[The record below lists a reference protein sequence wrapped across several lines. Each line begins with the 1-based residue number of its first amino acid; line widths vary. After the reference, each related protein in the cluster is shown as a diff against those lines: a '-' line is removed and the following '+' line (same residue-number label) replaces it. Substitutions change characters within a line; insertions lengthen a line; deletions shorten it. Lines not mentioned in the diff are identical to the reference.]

1 MTPLSLIHNL
11 TRLRAYWLLAMA
23 CLAGS
28 SGPAF
33 GGAFDVAVSPSRYEL
48 SAKSGARLGQTIDV
62 HNQSSQATELSVRTL
77 DWTFSENG
85 ELKFFDEL
93 RPDSCRPWVTL
104 ERRLIKISAR
114 NKASFRFQVD
124 VPPDASM
131 GECRFMLAIEGT
143 QPAYQS
149 MLQSGAT
156 NLSLPVN
163 GRIAVA
169 VYISVNG
176 AQPKLSMQ
184 QVGTVLLE
192 GQRLPAVTVSNTGSA
207 HGRLDGALDA
217 KDAQS
222 QSFELVP
229 EGTPIMPGQTRTI
242 ALRPRSLA
250 DQTAPKFTF
259 PITSSGSL
267 DWDDGSFKVNAEFK

>member
-1 MTPLSLIHNL
+1 
-11 TRLRAYWLLAMA
+11 
-23 CLAGS
+23 
-28 SGPAF
+28 
-33 GGAFDVAVSPSRYEL
+33 
-48 SAKSGARLGQTIDV
+48 
-62 HNQSSQATELSVRTL
+62 
-77 DWTFSENG
+77 
-85 ELKFFDEL
+85 
-93 RPDSCRPWVTL
+93 
-104 ERRLIKISAR
+104 
-114 NKASFRFQVD
+114 
-124 VPPDASM
+124 
-131 GECRFMLAIEGT
+131 
-143 QPAYQS
+143 

-250 DQTAPKFTF
+250 DQTVPKFTF